1 MAGTSI
7 PHYRDRKGLT
17 QAKLAES
24 VGITEWEMSRIENGI
39 SVPTPDQVD
48 KIANKLEALPT
59 QLFSKGMLS
68 VVAERAR
75 EQAAS

>member
-17 QAKLAES
+17 QAKLAEA
-24 VGITEWEMSRIENGI
+24 VGVDVPTMSKIENAI
-39 SVPTPDQVD
+39 HIPTPEQVD
-48 KIANKLEALPT
+48 LIAEKLETIPSSLW
-59 QLFSKGMLS
+59 SKGMLA

-75 EQAAS
+75 AAS

>member
-24 VGITEWEMSRIENGI
+24 IGVDIPTMSKIENAI
-39 SVPTPDQVD
+39 HIPTPEQVD
-48 KIANKLEALPT
+48 AIAEKLDAIPT
-59 QLFSKGMLS
+59 QLWSKGMLA
-68 VVAERAR
+68 VVAERSR
-75 EQAAS
+75 AAS

>member
-24 VGITEWEMSRIENGI
+24 VGVDVPTMSKIENGI
-39 SVPTPDQVD
+39 IVPTPEQVD
-48 KIANKLEALPT
+48 TISERLDVQPSL
-59 QLFSKGMLS
+59 LWSKGMLA

-75 EQAAS
+75 AAS

>member
-17 QAKLAES
+17 QLKLAQAI
-24 VGITEWEMSRIENGI
+24 GIDEAVMSKIENGI
-39 SVPTPDQVD
+39 VVPTPEQVD
-48 KIANKLEALPT
+48 AIAEKLDAQPT
-59 QLFSKGMLS
+59 LLWSKGMLA

-75 EQAAS
+75 ETA